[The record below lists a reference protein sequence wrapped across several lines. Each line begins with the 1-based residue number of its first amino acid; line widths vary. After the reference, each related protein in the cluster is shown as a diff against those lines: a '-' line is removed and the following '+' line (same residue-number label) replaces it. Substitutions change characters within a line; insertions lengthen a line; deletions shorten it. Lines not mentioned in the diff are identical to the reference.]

1 MEALSL
7 LMVAGWDVR
16 NNKGKSM
23 PSEMP
28 FSSAETLNRYLLD
41 HSFRLAFDGHTFE
54 KWQNQL
60 TSSLKEYLG
69 PFPEQPVP
77 LNSRVVSTEKFEKF
91 TLYKVIYDSRPDL
104 SVPAYLLIPHRLKEK
119 SPAVL
124 CIHGHVPEGKANL
137 VFGDGQQVQDHI
149 YIDDVVNATIKS
161 LEDQYVN
168 VCYNIGSNDRC
179 SINDLIK
186 KMIRYYLL
194 FDR

>member
-41 HSFRLAFDGHTFE
+41 HSSRLAFDGHTFE

-91 TLYKVIYDSRPDL
+91 TLYKVIYDSRPD
-104 SVPAYLLIPHRLKEK
+104 SPVPAYLLIPHRLKEK
-119 SPAVL
+119 SPAVPYTMHKV
-124 CIHGHVPEGKANL
+124 CQTSVSV
-137 VFGDGQQVQDHI
+137 VF
-149 YIDDVVNATIKS
+149 
-161 LEDQYVN
+161 L
-168 VCYNIGSNDRC
+168 
-179 SINDLIK
+179 DLNRILK
-186 KMIRYYLL
+186 KLHYLL
-194 FDR
+194 HGD